1 MTHVH
6 EGSYAPDVQSD
17 LLNPPGRPCRCGGM
31 GCNEAAAWCEP
42 GEIATAVR
50 RDRIRRRIQ
59 TLRDA
64 FATSTPP
71 ADVHRAG

>member
-1 MTHVH
+1 
-6 EGSYAPDVQSD
+6 
-17 LLNPPGRPCRCGGM
+17 M